1 MRSGEDIA
9 PLGVGTRR
17 SRVEWIAG
25 LFLFAATAA
34 IVVWQNSHLAVL
46 WDLSYVLENSYRISL
61 GDFPYRDFPFVHAP
75 LTFLVQAG
83 IIKLTGRVFWH
94 HVLYCA
100 LAGGLGTV
108 LSWRILRNVLGAVKH
123 SRLLAFLL
131 SLPLIPLGVYSVF
144 PHPFYDPDCT
154 LAILISMLL
163 LQQIERK
170 PSSILLPVLA
180 GASLVIPVFVKQNT
194 GLAFLSVAL
203 VSIFV
208 LMVFEVARHR
218 SMRRYVLTI
227 AGAAATFAPAIFLIH
242 LTAGLKNYWRWT
254 IQFAAERRTPAR
266 TEMLGIY
273 TDKMILVWLAL
284 IAAGVLLLWI
294 NRRRHRAFVALSALL
309 ISIPFIWP
317 TIYLLRDSD
326 PSERA
331 ERLVNVWPVL
341 LIVSFIIAILTIRRR
356 TGIPVI
362 LPFLLIAA
370 INGCFMSQQLWGS
383 TYAIWPLFMILLATS
398 LVALPARRLD
408 AGLVPQFDRR
418 TSPPSK
424 RPIDLLLLP
433 LATLIGLSLLI
444 AGVFYVRSH
453 ERLSYANLDDGEL
466 KRSTLP
472 QLRGLATRGDWLPN
486 FEELVRYAD
495 REIPRDAGILILP
508 GEDPFYYATGRR
520 PQFPVLLFD
529 HTVNPYSPEQI
540 LNLCR
545 ERNIKWL
552 IVKQDLQDEDDAV
565 NQEEEKITAALEQDF
580 EQIESLGNYEIY
592 RRSDSRESD
601 DDRDP
606 N

>member
-1 MRSGEDIA
+1 MRSGEEIA
-9 PLGVGTRR
+9 PLEVGTRR
-17 SRVEWIAG
+17 SWFEWIGGA
-25 LFLFAATAA
+25 FLFAATAA

-61 GDFPYRDFPFVHAP
+61 GDLPYREFPFVHAP
-75 LTFLVQAG
+75 LTFLVQAA

-94 HVLYCA
+94 HVAYCA

-108 LSWRILRNVLGAVKH
+108 LTWRILRNVLRATNR
-123 SRLLAFLL
+123 SRSLAFLL
-131 SLPLIPLGVYSVF
+131 SLPLIPLGIYSIF

-154 LAILISMLL
+154 LAILIGILL

-194 GLAFLSVAL
+194 GLAFLLVAI

-208 LMVFEVARHR
+208 LMVFEVAGHR

-227 AGAAATFAPAIFLIH
+227 VGAAATFALAIWLIH
-242 LTAGLKNYWRWT
+242 LAAGLKNYWHWT

-284 IAAGVLLLWI
+284 IAAGVALLWL
-294 NRRRHRAFVALSALL
+294 NRHRNRAFVAISAVL

-398 LVALPARRLD
+398 LAALPARRLD
-408 AGLVPQFDRR
+408 AGLVPQFDQR

-444 AGVFYVRSH
+444 AGAFYVRSH

-472 QLRGLATRGDWLPN
+472 QLRGLATRGDWIPN
-486 FEELVRYAD
+486 FEELVRYAG
-495 REIPRDAGILILP
+495 REIPHDAGILILP

-592 RRSDSRESD
+592 RRSDPQNGEND
-601 DDRDP
+601 DEP
-606 N
+606 